1 MWILE
6 NHSTVFWKITKN
18 LDYEMLHEEKF
29 LYMCVLASFLFH
41 NFVLFNLTEKNP
53 NMCRCT
59 AAIITANILFTGCSS
74 F

>member
-6 NHSTVFWKITKN
+6 KSQDSFLENNQKFGLRNVAWKKI
-18 LDYEMLHEEKF
+18 LC
-29 LYMCVLASFLFH
+29 MCVLASILSH
-41 NFVLFNLTEKNP
+41 NFVLVNLTEKNP

-59 AAIITANILFTGCSS
+59 AATITANILFTGCSS